1 MHSTCYHSNM
11 MGIYSWILRCN
22 RDNIVN
28 SDGMSFYVHQHEGL
42 KLLVTQWCPYNIHL
56 WQLQGLL
63 NAAARLIARRRKFDS
78 ISSKKCDN
86 LHWLRIQQ
94 RVDFKLSV
102 LMFNCLRNLAPSYLM
117 NMCRPVT
124 SNRHRRRLHSA
135 VHGGLIVPL
144 MKAVHYGPRSFA
156 VAGPSMWNELPAP
169 LCNDELSA
177 MSFRRQLKTELYIRA
192 YYSH

>member
-1 MHSTCYHSNM
+1 MPS
-11 MGIYSWILRCN
+11 
-22 RDNIVN
+22 
-28 SDGMSFYVHQHEGL
+28 GMSFYVHQHEGL

-56 WQLQGLL
+56 WQLQGVL

-124 SNRHRRRLHSA
+124 SNRHRRRLNSFCCAWRPHRSIDEGSPLRSTQLCCRWA
-135 VHGGLIVPL
+135 VNVEWATCTTMQRRTLCHVI
-144 MKAVHYGPRSFA
+144 S
-156 VAGPSMWNELPAP
+156 SPAE
-169 LCNDELSA
+169 DW
-177 MSFRRQLKTELYIRA
+177 TI
-192 YYSH
+192 H